1 MCVDVELNMHT
12 LEAQVRCF
20 VGFGL
25 LKMEE
30 VKCVPMLI
38 FYAYF
43 GAQVLLF
50 CSFSF

>member
-38 FYAYF
+38 FLC
-43 GAQVLLF
+43 VLWSPSATIL
-50 CSFSF
+50 